1 MSNNM
6 DSVFSMA
13 TEENEDFDVIFDQ
26 EDSLIDTVNGV
37 NEAGDPL
44 TGVDFED
51 LHQTQDDADVKDVK
65 DVVADDND
73 MGAPNP
79 EGVKD
84 QEDLDTS
91 VKGELDKESDAD
103 KFHGDAED
111 EYQDDKKDPKPDE
124 DSVEDTI
131 EKVVEGADLDDILLD
146 DEEDENIEEG
156 KDCSDGECGDTPVED
171 APVEDEESKME
182 KCNEEGKLLI
192 DSIEDEIEKE
202 KDKPVKEADE
212 VDSIEDEIEK
222 EKDKPV
228 KEAGEVDA
236 DVADVD
242 DSDFD
247 GEDDVI
253 NAALGTSD
261 AEMGDKYAYDVSDE
275 DIIDLAINGD
285 QSEE

>member
-6 DSVFSMA
+6 DSVFATA
-13 TEENEDFDVIFDQ
+13 TEDNMDFDVMFDQ

-37 NEAGDPL
+37 NEAGEPL

-65 DVVADDND
+65 DVAADDND

-103 KFHGDAED
+103 KFHGDSEE

-131 EKVVEGADLDDILLD
+131 DKVVEGTDLDDILLD

-156 KDCSDGECGDTPVED
+156 KDCSEGQCDEP
-171 APVEDEESKME
+171 ANNEDESSKLE

-192 DSIEDEIEKE
+192 DSIEEEIEKE
-202 KDKPVKEADE
+202 KDKPVKE
-212 VDSIEDEIEK
+212 S
-222 EKDKPV
+222 
-228 KEAGEVDA
+228 GEVDA

-253 NAALGTSD
+253 NAA
-261 AEMGDKYAYDVSDE
+261 MGNSEADMADKYAYDTSDE

-285 QSEE
+285 SEE